1 MLYFYTILTTYN
13 METQQKKPSAAVNI
27 IVFVIMLAVIFF
39 VWRGCSSSEY
49 LKPMKVN
56 VHLGYNS
63 LTLISG
69 SANSYSNVTV
79 KINGDYKLTI
89 DKLSAF
95 ESSELSFDSF
105 ANDEGKRF
113 NSLTDKVTDVYISG
127 TWNGQKYWDSFKP
140 NP

>member
-1 MLYFYTILTTYN
+1 MLYFYTILIIYN
-13 METQQKKPSAAVNI
+13 METQPKKINHTAGI
-27 IVFVIMLAVIFF
+27 IGVVLTLILIV
-39 VWRGCSSSEY
+39 VLWRGCSSGEE

-69 SANSYSNVTV
+69 SANSYSNVTI

-95 ESSELSFDSF
+95 ESSELAFDSF
-105 ANDEGKRF
+105 TNDEGKRF
-113 NSLTDKVTDVYISG
+113 NSITDKVTDVYISG